1 MKRTVVIAD
10 DSKFLQM
17 ALQAELQKGEFGE
30 YEVLA
35 CASNGVQAV
44 DLYRQHRPDLL
55 TLDLTMP
62 VMDGKAALTEIL
74 REFPA
79 ARILVI
85 SALSG
90 NTVLECIRLGAKG
103 FIEKPLRFEDDEFR
117 RDFGLTLGEVFGSAP
132 A

>member
-1 MKRTVVIAD
+1 MKRSVIIAD
-10 DSKFLQM
+10 DSKFLQL
-17 ALQAELQKGEFGE
+17 ALQKVFHEGEFGE

-44 DLYRQHRPDLL
+44 DLYRQYRPDLL

-79 ARILVI
+79 ARVLII

-90 NTVLECIRLGAKG
+90 STMLECIRLGAKG
-103 FIEKPLRFEDDEFR
+103 FVEKPLRFDDEEFR
-117 RDFGLTLGEVFGSAP
+117 QDFESTLGEVFASASG
-132 A
+132 